1 MFINNLAVSNLRR
14 FELLIMFGANL
25 DGRRLKGQTIHT
37 ATIST
42 NLKKM
47 IGKLFNKK
55 KKELKEVDESYVF
68 DKAKYHFDSINEA
81 KLDAKQAYVHTGLF
95 FAWIIKNDLY
105 SEFLLEE
112 SKDEIEQT
120 KSEKISPAELYMNWD
135 GVLIGELLNKIGF
148 NFTMDYFEFEKGEY
162 VNDYE
167 EILSSEEDPDI
178 FRVKN
183 NWENYHKIAKIIDE
197 RFEKWNKNW
206 L

>member
-1 MFINNLAVSNLRR
+1 MF
-14 FELLIMFGANL
+14 
-25 DGRRLKGQTIHT
+25 
-37 ATIST
+37 
-42 NLKKM
+42 
-47 IGKLFNKK
+47 GKLFNKK
-55 KKELKEVDESYVF
+55 KKELKEVDESFVF

-81 KLDAKQAYVHTGLF
+81 ELDEEQAYVHTGLF

-112 SKDEIEQT
+112 SKDEIEKT
-120 KSEKISPAELYMNWD
+120 KSEKISPSELYMNWD

-148 NFTMDYFEFEKGEY
+148 NFAMEYFEFDNGEY

-167 EILSSEEDPDI
+167 ETLSSEDDPDI

-183 NWENYHKIAKIIDE
+183 NWENYHKIAKIIDK

-206 L
+206 C

>member
-1 MFINNLAVSNLRR
+1 M
-14 FELLIMFGANL
+14 LLWSP
-25 DGRRLKGQTIHT
+25 LKDTLSV
-37 ATIST
+37 ST

-47 IGKLFNKK
+47 FGKLFNKK

-68 DKAKYHFDSINEA
+68 DKAKYHFDSIDEA
-81 KLDAKQAYVHTGLF
+81 ELDEEQAYVHTGLF

-112 SKDEIEQT
+112 SKDEIEKT
-120 KSEKISPAELYMNWD
+120 KSEKISPSELYMNWD

-148 NFTMDYFEFEKGEY
+148 NFAMEYFEFDNGEY

-167 EILSSEEDPDI
+167 QTLRSEDDPDI

-183 NWENYHKIAKIIDE
+183 NWENYRKIARIIDK

-206 L
+206 C